1 MAVSR
6 GDLAD
11 AVLQIETTAIDAA
24 NHTSAED
31 VHAKNFI
38 DITSEPGRGCYVRG
52 PITIRTLDGY
62 QVIGCK
68 VNTESNDRVPR
79 ATVPIRLGKIAY
91 LCVVILCATGLVE
104 ATSAQS
110 IALESL
116 PPPPNALATL
126 IDSGAVT
133 MTAGSETR
141 PKLDDN
147 RYVDQP
153 TIVAETHYRITYRF
167 TSRARWV
174 LRGNRLAIRVKFG
187 DVRLESTHVIWFQNL
202 PERDSFWNV
211 AVVRHEFDHVRIS
224 NDPRHEKMFRE
235 LLKEHSII
243 TQTVESSQP
252 ISDASVDKIVE
263 TMVAEQFQKV
273 SELIEIR
280 YQELDRVTN
289 HGLRP
294 IPDDSPINDWI
305 KPPTD

>member
-1 MAVSR
+1 M
-6 GDLAD
+6 
-11 AVLQIETTAIDAA
+11 
-24 NHTSAED
+24 
-31 VHAKNFI
+31 
-38 DITSEPGRGCYVRG
+38 
-52 PITIRTLDGY
+52 
-62 QVIGCK
+62 
-68 VNTESNDRVPR
+68 
-79 ATVPIRLGKIAY
+79 PIRLGKIAC
-91 LCVVILCATGLVE
+91 LCVGILCVTGLVQ

-110 IALESL
+110 IDLESL

-133 MTAGSETR
+133 MTAGGDAR
-141 PKLDDN
+141 PKSDDN

-153 TIVAETHYRITYRF
+153 NIVAETHYRITYQF

-174 LRGNRLAIRVKFG
+174 LRGNRLTIRAKFS
-187 DVRLESTHVIWFQNL
+187 DVRLKSTHTIWFHDL
-202 PERDSFWNV
+202 PQRDSFWDV

-224 NDPRHEKMFRE
+224 SDSRHEKMFRE
-235 LLKEHSII
+235 LLSQYSII
-243 TQTVESSQP
+243 TRTVDSRQP
-252 ISDASVDKIVE
+252 ISDASVDKMVE
-263 TMVAEQFQKV
+263 AMVAEQFQKV